1 MHFQLNGMQY
11 DMGDMQEWSTDMIT
25 PITSLLKFGAKIS
38 NRLNRACRRND
49 EYHVCLKRCP
59 DGKAKEILITGQN
72 VWMNLCEH
80 YKNDTEF
87 RNVVIPCWSD
97 FGVEI
102 SGRCESLAKFLQSE
116 TQQLQQ
122 SGTRG
127 IQESLESLCKSM
139 HDYDKC
145 FVEENFSYCGDSAAK
160 FLTYLN
166 HISSNIFMDLLEQN
180 LKLEKTPKSCSN
192 WINHRGMSG
201 WQKTKTA
208 QRKLR
213 NTAQLPFFAFLLII
227 IPFIT

>member
-1 MHFQLNGMQY
+1 MLSSHVGLILELRFLEDVKVLRNFCNLKLNNFNNQAREVSKKVSKVY
-11 DMGDMQEWSTDMIT
+11 AS
-25 PITSLLKFGAKIS
+25 
-38 NRLNRACRRND
+38 
-49 EYHVCLKRCP
+49 
-59 DGKAKEILITGQN
+59 
-72 VWMNLCEH
+72 
-80 YKNDTEF
+80 
-87 RNVVIPCWSD
+87 
-97 FGVEI
+97 
-102 SGRCESLAKFLQSE
+102 
-116 TQQLQQ
+116 
-122 SGTRG
+122 
-127 IQESLESLCKSM
+127 KSM